1 MEAWLRQFALNAQ
14 VRTGLGVGVIISGVA
29 AVFGTALAVIFLLIA
44 AFVWL
49 AGRYD
54 SVVAALVLGSFFV
67 LLAVIAAIACA
78 TIRRRNIRRAQRELE
93 IRRSAAAQASLID
106 PGLLMIGQ
114 QIAQTMGWRRAAS
127 LAAVALLGA
136 ALAREWLG
144 HTKRPEQDKNKPG
157 VP

>member
-14 VRTGLGVGVIISGVA
+14 VRTGLGAGVIICGIT
-29 AVFGTALAVIFLLIA
+29 AVFGAALALIFLLVA

-49 AGRYD
+49 TDRYD
-54 SVVAALVLGSFFV
+54 NIVAALVLGGFFV

-78 TIRRRNIRRAQRELE
+78 TIRRGNIRRAQRELE
-93 IRRSAAAQASLID
+93 IRRRAAAQASLID
-106 PGLLMIGQ
+106 PGLLAIGQ

-127 LAAVALLGA
+127 LTAVALLGA

-144 HTKRPEQDKNKPG
+144 HAKKPEEDKDKPG